1 MKWIEKIFGK
11 KELEQVEI
19 RFEELPAW
27 LASVKDGLSESR
39 HAASV
44 YSSIKDALEEIGK
57 SASELEKAEP
67 EGRFHLK
74 MVKIATSNRDNMVK
88 QVRLLMN
95 NINVPES
102 TDIKTVLEFHEN
114 AIQTLTMCLE
124 NMMKSYQYTKM
135 VFHDDSKN
143 VIAEVNEL
151 GRLLNRLIEPI
162 TDNRKVLEAFEN
174 AEITIGEIKN
184 TYSRIDTEKKMIGE
198 FDEKIKNLKKNI
210 DSGNADLAHIKESKE
225 WGLYI
230 ECRNDLLDLENEASK
245 LEAEIKGLFL
255 PLNKPL
261 SRIKQLNEDGR
272 YDLEPAIKK
281 ELLSFLSDPKSVKP
295 EFFIDIENIIL
306 KDTGTFNPDKRDK
319 ILEQIW
325 RAGERLKVFNNEY
338 QTIISHINSKKNE
351 MAGMNIFQED
361 ADLRSRI
368 SAQQED
374 MASAEKEMEIS
385 KKHLKSLEDDLTAKT
400 NELQKAVFVIDN
412 RKKILY

>member
-11 KELEQVEI
+11 KEQEPIEI

-27 LASVKDGLSESR
+27 LASVKGGLSENR

-44 YSSIKDALEEIGK
+44 YSGIEEALEEIGK

-74 MVKIATSNRDNMVK
+74 MIKTATSNRDNMVK

-95 NINVPES
+95 NINIPKS
-102 TDIKTVLEFHEN
+102 TDIKTVIEFHEN

-143 VIAEVNEL
+143 VIAEVNEF

-162 TDNRKVLEAFEN
+162 NDNRNLLEAFEDAQN
-174 AEITIGEIKN
+174 SIDGIKN
-184 TYSRIDTEKKMIGE
+184 TYSRIDSEKKIIRE

-225 WGLYI
+225 WGFYI
-230 ECRNDLLDLENEASK
+230 DCKNDLLDHENEANK
-245 LEAEIKGLFL
+245 LEAEINGLIL

-261 SRIKQLNEDGR
+261 LRIKQLNEDGK

-295 EFFIDIENIIL
+295 GFFVDIEKIIL
-306 KDTGTFNPDKRDK
+306 KDSGTFNPDKKDK
-319 ILEQIW
+319 ILEQI
-325 RAGERLKVFNNEY
+325 RHAGEKLNVVNNEY
-338 QTIISHINSKKNE
+338 QTIISGINSRKNE
-351 MAGMNIFQED
+351 IASMNIVQED

-368 SAQQED
+368 SGQQD
-374 MASAEKEMEIS
+374 DLDSAEKEIETS
-385 KKHLKSLEDDLTAKT
+385 KKHLKSLEDDLNVKK

-412 RKKILY
+412 SKKILY